1 MRRLSHVLALIL
13 GFAAPQAWAEQFIEI
28 GDYEA
33 HYMILDTLNLEPEIA
48 DSYGIV
54 RARNQ
59 SILTL
64 SILDTDGASVPARV
78 EGTAINLL
86 GNKRSLS
93 FQAIQEGEAHY
104 SIASIQH
111 TEEEMRFELSIKT
124 PDGTEHQV
132 KLKQR
137 IYLGQE

>member
-1 MRRLSHVLALIL
+1 MKHLSYVLALIL
-13 GFAAPQAWAEQFIEI
+13 GVAAPQAWAEQYIEI

-33 HYMILDTLNLEPEIA
+33 HYMILDTLSLEPEIA
-48 DSYGIV
+48 DNYGIV

-64 SILDTDGASVPARV
+64 SILDSDGASLPARI

-86 GNKRSLS
+86 GNKRSLN
-93 FQAIQEGEAHY
+93 FRAIQEGEAHY
-104 SIASIQH
+104 AIASIQH
-111 TEEEMRFELSIKT
+111 TEEEMRFELSIET

-132 KLKQR
+132 KLEQR

>member
-1 MRRLSHVLALIL
+1 MKRLSCVLALII
-13 GFAAPQAWAEQFIEI
+13 GVVAPQAWAEQFIEI
-28 GDYEA
+28 GDFSA
-33 HYMILDTLNLEPEIA
+33 HYMILDTLSLEPEIA
-48 DSYGIV
+48 ESYGIV
-54 RARNQ
+54 RASNR

-64 SILDTDGASVPARV
+64 SILDTDGVSVPARV

-104 SIASIQH
+104 AIASIQH
-111 TEEEMRFELSIKT
+111 TEEEMRFELTIET
-124 PDGTEHQV
+124 PDGRNHQV
-132 KLKQR
+132 KFEQR

>member
-1 MRRLSHVLALIL
+1 MKHLSYVLALIL
-13 GFAAPQAWAEQFIEI
+13 AVAAPQAWAEQFIEI
-28 GDYEA
+28 GDYKA
-33 HYMILDTLNLEPEIA
+33 HYMILDTLSLEPEIA

-86 GNKRSLS
+86 GNKRSLE

-132 KLKQR
+132 KLEQR